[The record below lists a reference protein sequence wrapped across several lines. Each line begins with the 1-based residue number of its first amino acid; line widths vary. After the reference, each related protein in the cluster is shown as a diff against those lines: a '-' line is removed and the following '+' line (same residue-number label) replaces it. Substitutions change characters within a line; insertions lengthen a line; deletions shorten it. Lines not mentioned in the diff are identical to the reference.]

1 LIELNQENCEKLVE
15 QNYEVIKTDFL
26 LYNSKTFDKI
36 VANPPFSKSQDVK
49 HILHM
54 YELLNE

>member
-1 LIELNQENCEKLVE
+1 M
-15 QNYEVIKTDFL
+15 DFL
-26 LYNSKTFDKI
+26 DYNDETFDKI
-36 VANPPFSKSQDVK
+36 IANPPFSKSQDVK

>member
-1 LIELNQENCEKLVE
+1 M
-15 QNYEVIKTDFL
+15 DFL
-26 LYNSKTFDKI
+26 DYSMDTFDKI

-54 YELLNE
+54 YELLND

>member
-1 LIELNQENCEKLVE
+1 M
-15 QNYEVIKTDFL
+15 DFL
-26 LYNSKTFDKI
+26 DYNDENFDKI